1 MSVETTPSAPSSAP
15 RLTLDRRGNGLRA
28 ELSGDWTADQASAI
42 EACMSGLFEA
52 VKDAARVTLDLASIG
67 RLDTIG
73 AWIIDRALHDLRAS
87 KRDAEL
93 AGASPQH
100 ATLLREVEAHGF
112 HAERRGKGDQTP
124 EILIEIGKGV
134 TRHRQRGGD
143 KPELPRRGGG
153 GGGRLVNWRRHF
165 RAPAFVHQM
174 ELIVLRGVPIIV
186 LISFVVG
193 GIIAQQGIFQLRRF
207 DAANFVVD
215 LVGIL
220 TLRELGV
227 LLASIMVAGRSGSS
241 FTAELGAMKMREEID
256 ALRVMGFDP
265 IDVLIMPRLLAL
277 TIGLPMLAFLADM
290 ASLLG
295 GGLVAWLYQ
304 GISPAAFMAKLQAAI
319 SLHTFLVGLIKA
331 PFMALIIGI
340 IASLEGLAV
349 KGSTEDLGRHVTFS
363 VVKAIFMVIVIDGLF
378 AMFFAAIDF

>member
-1 MSVETTPSAPSSAP
+1 MSVETAQLAPASEP
-15 RLTLDRRGNGLRA
+15 RLTIEAEEGELRA
-28 ELSGDWTADQASAI
+28 KLSGHWTADQAPAI
-42 EACMSGLFEA
+42 ERCVSEVLGGTKAGMRM
-52 VKDAARVTLDLASIG
+52 VLDLASIE

-73 AWIIDRALHDLRAS
+73 AWIIDRTLHDLRSRGGKAVFVNI
-87 KRDAEL
+87 RPRHD
-93 AGASPQH
+93 
-100 ATLLREVEAHGF
+100 TLLREVEAHGF
-112 HAERRGKGDQTP
+112 HVARHEKDHTP
-124 EILIEIGKGV
+124 EVLVDIGKGV
-134 TRHRQRGGD
+134 SEKGNELIVGLSFLGEVVIAATRLMR
-143 KPELPRRGGG
+143 
-153 GGGRLVNWRRHF
+153 WRRHF

-174 ELIVLRGVPIIV
+174 ELIILRGVPIIV

-207 DAANFVVD
+207 DAADFVVD

-290 ASLLG
+290 SSLCG

-304 GISPAAFMAKLQAAI
+304 GISPQAFLAKLQAAI
-319 SLHTFLVGLIKA
+319 TMHTFLAGLIKA
-331 PFMALIIGI
+331 PFMALIIGL
-340 IASLEGLAV
+340 IASIEGLAV
-349 KGSTEDLGRHVTFS
+349 KGSTEDLGRHVTAS
-363 VVKAIFMVIVIDGLF
+363 VVKAIFMVIVVDGLF
-378 AMFFAAIDF
+378 AMFFAAINY